1 MAWIMIVSG
10 KEIATRIEKDLS
22 RMALDFERKYGKKV
36 SLHTILVGND
46 EASRIYANS
55 KIKKL
60 KSMGMDGYIHNLP
73 ENSSENEIIDLLNSL
88 SGDDSIHGIMVEM
101 PLPKHID
108 KTKILMNIDPEK
120 DADGQNPLNLGLLML
135 GNEDHV
141 PSTPKAVI
149 RILEETKIDLKG
161 KKVCILNRTPV
172 VGKPLAMLF
181 LNRDA
186 TVKVCHSK
194 TLNIEK
200 ETKDSDIIVV
210 AVGKP
215 YFLKENMVSEGS
227 IVIDV
232 GINSVEN
239 RIVGDADFETLK
251 DKVAMITPVP
261 GGVGSV
267 TTVLI
272 IEQTLK
278 NACRIM
284 EKKFM

>member
-1 MAWIMIVSG
+1 MIING
-10 KEIATRIEKDLS
+10 REIASKIERDLS
-22 RMALDFERKYGKKV
+22 NRARDFEKKYGKKV
-36 SLHTILVGND
+36 TLHTILVGND

-60 KSMGMDGYIHNLP
+60 KSLGMDGYIHTLP
-73 ENSSENEIIDLLNSL
+73 ENSSENEIIDLLKKL
-88 SGDDSIHGIMVEM
+88 SADENVHGIMVEM
-101 PLPKHID
+101 PLPKHLD

-141 PSTPKAVI
+141 PSTPRAVI
-149 RILEETKIDLKG
+149 RIIEEIGIDLKG
-161 KKVCILNRTPV
+161 KRVCIINRTPV

-186 TVKVCHSK
+186 TVKICHSK
-194 TLNIEK
+194 TLNIEN
-200 ETKDSDIIVV
+200 ETRDSDIIVV

-215 YFLKENMVSEGS
+215 FFLKENMVTEKSV
-227 IVIDV
+227 VIDV

-239 RIVGDADFETLK
+239 RIVGDADFDRLK
-251 DKVAMITPVP
+251 DKVSMITPVP

-272 IEQTLK
+272 IEQTIK
-278 NACRIM
+278 NAERIM
-284 EKKFM
+284 KKKFM

>member
-1 MAWIMIVSG
+1 MIING
-10 KEIATRIEKDLS
+10 KEIASKIERDLS
-22 RMALDFERKYGKKV
+22 NRARDFEKRYGKKV
-36 SLHTILVGND
+36 TLHTVLVGND

-60 KSMGMDGYIHNLP
+60 KSLGMDGYIHTLP
-73 ENSSENEIIDLLNSL
+73 ENSSENEIIDLLKKL
-88 SGDDSIHGIMVEM
+88 SADENVHGIMVEM
-101 PLPKHID
+101 PLPKHLD

-149 RILEETKIDLKG
+149 RIIEETGIDLKG
-161 KKVCILNRTPV
+161 KRVCIINRTPV

-186 TVKVCHSK
+186 TVKICHSK
-194 TLNIEK
+194 TLNIEN
-200 ETKDSDIIVV
+200 ETRDSDIIVV

-215 YFLKENMVSEGS
+215 FFLKENMVTEKS

-239 RIVGDADFETLK
+239 KIVGDADFESLK
-251 DKVAMITPVP
+251 DKVSMITPVP

-272 IEQTLK
+272 IEQTIK
-278 NACRIM
+278 NAERIM

>member
-1 MAWIMIVSG
+1 MIING
-10 KEIATRIEKDLS
+10 KEIASKIEKDLS
-22 RMALDFERKYGKKV
+22 QKAVDFERKYGKKV

-60 KSMGMDGYIHNLP
+60 KSLGMDGYIHNLP
-73 ENSSENEIIDLLNSL
+73 ENSNESDVIDLLNKL
-88 SGDDSIHGIMVEM
+88 SKDESVHGVMVEM
-101 PLPKHID
+101 PLPKHLD
-108 KTKILMNIDPEK
+108 KTKILLNIDPEK

-149 RILEETKIDLKG
+149 RILEEIKVDLKG
-161 KKVCILNRTPV
+161 KKVCIINRTPV

-186 TVKVCHSK
+186 TVKICHSR
-194 TLNIEK
+194 TQNIEK

-215 YFLKENMVSEGS
+215 YFLKENMVSENS

-232 GINSVEN
+232 GINSVDN
-239 RIVGDADFETLK
+239 KIVGDADFDSLK
-251 DKVAMITPVP
+251 ERVAMITPVP

-272 IEQTLK
+272 IEQALK
-278 NACRIM
+278 NAQRIM